1 MFLFVSVF
9 LKIVLNGNGEKCKYW
24 HQRNSS
30 LILHCLSL
38 YLCPCYCYFIV
49 TVFGT
54 LTLTPIH
61 PVTVTG
67 FITSMLLCLSLSL
80 WLSSSM
86 SLTLSLSMSL
96 LLLFSLSMQLT
107 VSLHCPFESLTF
119 TVFASVTVT
128 VSVVV
133 TVFVT
138 VCQRK
143 RNVRPLTKMVRP
155 VG

>member
-61 PVTVTG
+61 PVTG